1 MKNKFFNTI
10 LLTVMLSVL
19 FTAAS
24 ISFVLAVDGGDICEK
39 VLPVTFTIMVVLIGI
54 FLGLLRYF
62 RRKSAELLGENSE
75 EDMRHEERSFS
86 SREVEER
93 ERLWREMYA
102 NVSHEMKTPLTTIQ
116 GYAEMMAK
124 GMIPSED
131 VAEIA
136 SKMWEESNRL
146 LAMIERAMESMSHT
160 EKSVT
165 AKHELVDLNQIA
177 RDVTERL
184 SPFAEKKQIDLRLVG
199 DSAMLWSDP
208 DMLEQIC
215 YNLVDNA
222 IKYTYDGG
230 SVDVFVKNLP
240 EEQCKCLI
248 VADTGIGISSE
259 DQKRIFERFFRA
271 ERSHSRSID
280 GVGLGLSIVKHH
292 ADVLGGRLVVKSS
305 PGKGTEME
313 CIFPNLNNGMK

>member
-10 LLTVMLSVL
+10 LLTMMLSVL

-62 RRKSAELLGENSE
+62 RRKSAELIGENSA
-75 EDMRHEERSFS
+75 EDMRHKERSFS
-86 SREVEER
+86 GKEVEER

-102 NVSHEMKTPLTTIQ
+102 NVSHEMKTPLTSIQ
-116 GYAEMMAK
+116 GYAEMMAN
-124 GMIPSED
+124 GMIPSGD

-146 LAMIERAMESMSHT
+146 LLMIERAMESMSHM

-165 AKHELVDLNQIA
+165 VKHELVDLSQIA

-184 SPFAEKKQIDLRLVG
+184 SSFAGKKQIDLRPKG
-199 DSAMLWSDP
+199 DSVMLWSDP

-230 SVDVFVKNLP
+230 SVDVVVKNFP

-248 VADTGIGISSE
+248 VTDTGIGISPE

-280 GVGLGLSIVKHH
+280 GMGLGLSIVKHH
-292 ADVLGGRLVVKSS
+292 VDVLGGRLVVKSA
-305 PGKGTEME
+305 PGKGTE
-313 CIFPNLNNGMK
+313 IGVYFP